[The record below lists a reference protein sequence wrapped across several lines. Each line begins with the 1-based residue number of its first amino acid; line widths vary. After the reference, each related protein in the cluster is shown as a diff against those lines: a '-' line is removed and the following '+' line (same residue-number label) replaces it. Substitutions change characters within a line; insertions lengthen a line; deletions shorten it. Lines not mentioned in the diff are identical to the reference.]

1 MSTYQDFGLAKQKL
15 NNIFLGIL
23 DYGVRASEHINDLI
37 GICPDVIDRNELNC
51 LLYYESQVEAIY
63 EVFTHAHM
71 KVAVFGRTS
80 SGKSTVV
87 NAMLRENVL
96 PIGIG
101 HTTNGFLQVERSL
114 TGNAYLSTEGILP
127 IQHNVESASYL
138 AHVLKNIIKPN
149 KKKLVHVYWPKENCG
164 FLKDDVALVDS
175 PGIDTTSCLDEWIGG
190 HCINADAFVLV
201 INAESTLIDSV
212 SILYIFIFAYIV
224 GSVTIRVVFKRRRN
238 EYNCSSRQILGGSK
252 FIRWLQICLPKY
264 FCVHCELIQLLKIN
278 FLHKVS
284 KKLPNTNIFILINCP
299 DESELF
305 DQERKQKMKN
315 NINLLEKKLK
325 EYTSHKPYSQIFFI
339 SAKEVLDFRV
349 KVRSGLQPIIKP
361 FSERYLEFIDFERQ
375 LENCISRSALLKFFN
390 YSMHGKY
397 LLSEMNTIMDIINIR
412 SQEQTHFSMSQINEI
427 QDKFNVT
434 EEHFENITNQNSPI
448 TDADYSFSSF
458 DDSLAVEPNLSSISR
473 VSSRDVGTQGSVLGG
488 IVLAGF
494 MFKTIGWSSI
504 IAAGAIY
511 GGVCLYEYLSWT
523 TKAKERSLKKQ
534 YIDHANSKLQLS
546 VANYSRQVQQELST
560 TFAQS
565 DQLFD
570 EFAINHNGEIKN
582 VESEPNIL
590 TKSPETAMIFI
601 NNEVY
606 WLNEDF
612 IQLHSFLMD
621 RITFF

>member
-15 NNIFLGIL
+15 NDIFLGIL
-23 DYGVRASEHINDLI
+23 NYGARAAEHLNGLSR
-37 GICPDVIDRNELNC
+37 ICPYVIDGNELN
-51 LLYYESQVEAIY
+51 LLLDYESQVEAIY

-96 PIGIG
+96 PSGIG
-101 HTTNGFLQVERSL
+101 HTTNGFLQVEGSP
-114 TGNAYLSTEGILP
+114 TGYAYLSTEGILP
-127 IQHNVESASYL
+127 IQYNVESATYL

-149 KKKLVHVYWPKENCG
+149 KKKLVHVYWPKENCRL
-164 FLKDDVALVDS
+164 LKDDVALVDS
-175 PGIDTTSCLDEWIGG
+175 PGIDTTPCLDEWIDG

-201 INAESTLIDSV
+201 VNAESTLMD
-212 SILYIFIFAYIV
+212 
-224 GSVTIRVVFKRRRN
+224 T
-238 EYNCSSRQILGGSK
+238 EM
-252 FIRWLQICLPKY
+252 
-264 FCVHCELIQLLKIN
+264 N

-305 DQERKQKMKN
+305 DQERKQKMKK
-315 NINLLEKKLK
+315 NIDLLEKKLK
-325 EYTSHKPYSQIFFI
+325 EYTPHEPYSQTFLI
-339 SAKEVLDFRV
+339 SAKEVLEFRV
-349 KVRSGLQPIIKP
+349 KVRRGLQPIIKP
-361 FSERYLEFIDFERQ
+361 FSKRYLEFLDFERQ
-375 LENCISRSALLKFFN
+375 LEDCISRSALLKFFN

-412 SQEQTHFSMSQINEI
+412 IQEQTHFSMSQINEI
-427 QDKFNVT
+427 QDKCNVT
-434 EEHFENITNQNSPI
+434 EEQFENITNQNSPI
-448 TDADYSFSSF
+448 TAADYSFSSF
-458 DDSLAVEPNLSSISR
+458 DSLAVEPNLPSISR
-473 VSSRDVGTQGSVLGG
+473 VSSRDAGTQGSVLGG

-494 MFKTIGWSSI
+494 IFKTIGWSSV

-511 GGVCLYEYLSWT
+511 SGVCLYEYLSWT
-523 TKAKERSLKKQ
+523 TKAKERLLKKQ
-534 YIDHANSKLQLS
+534 YIEHATSKLQLS
-546 VANYSRQVQQELST
+546 VGITSGNYSQQVQQELST

-570 EFAINHNGEIKN
+570 EFAINLNGEIKN

-590 TKSPETAMIFI
+590 TNLPETAMVFI
-601 NNEVY
+601 NDEVY

-612 IQLHSFLMD
+612 IQFHSFLMD
-621 RITFF
+621 RI

>member
-201 INAESTLIDSV
+201 INAESTLIDS
-212 SILYIFIFAYIV
+212 
-224 GSVTIRVVFKRRRN
+224 
-238 EYNCSSRQILGGSK
+238 E
-252 FIRWLQICLPKY
+252 
-264 FCVHCELIQLLKIN
+264 IN